1 VVFKRLTK
9 AKGEQSMKRFYIVS
23 LLVAGLLLSAS
34 GCSTLA
40 DVRKSQGQG
49 TSRVYNARF
58 DTVWGAVPKALED
71 LGLCVV
77 SDNKQE
83 GYVLAQK
90 GMTLVLSAGENVAV
104 FVTKAG
110 EEQTKVE
117 AVSKKAKA
125 TDILARNWEKPILD
139 KLSEM
144 LTKK

>member
-1 VVFKRLTK
+1 
-9 AKGEQSMKRFYIVS
+9 MKRFCVVS
-23 LLVAGLLLSAS
+23 LLLAVLLLSAG

-40 DVRKSQGQG
+40 DVRRSQGQG

-58 DTVWGAVPKALED
+58 DTVWGAIPKALED

-77 SDNKQE
+77 SDNKEE

-104 FVTKAG
+104 FVTRVD
-110 EEQTKVE
+110 EEKTKVE
-117 AVSKKAKA
+117 AVSKKVKM
-125 TDILARNWEKPILD
+125 TDILARSWEEPILD

-144 LTKK
+144 LTEKQ